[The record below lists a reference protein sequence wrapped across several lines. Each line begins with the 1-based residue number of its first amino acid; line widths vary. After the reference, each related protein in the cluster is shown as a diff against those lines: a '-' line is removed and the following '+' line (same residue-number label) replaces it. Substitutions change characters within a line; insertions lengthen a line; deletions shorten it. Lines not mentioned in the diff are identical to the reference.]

1 MSKKVLMVL
10 SALAVFFLFIH
21 LKELKE
27 RQLDV
32 PIFKAYE
39 FPQLTTEENE
49 KDKLPTA
56 DLSDYCLRLIN
67 STHSFTDEDLTVN
80 LKTLSDGHEVAEVVA
95 APYEAMEKAAEK
107 AGITLT
113 IISAYRSVSYQEQV
127 YQDNLSDN
135 LTQGNTQKEA
145 QKLTEDY
152 VAKPGTSEH
161 HTGLALDVLD
171 STWLESGKG
180 LVGEFGETKAGKWLD
195 EHCVEFGFII
205 RYPKDKEDITKIQ
218 YEPWHLRY
226 IGKEHAQYM
235 KNHGLVLEEYIELLE
250 NEQHE
255 KKDSKTTKSSS
266 KETTEKS

>member
-1 MSKKVLMVL
+1 MSKKILIVL
-10 SALAVFFLFIH
+10 SALASFFLFIH

-32 PIFKAYE
+32 PIFEKYSYSKGTA
-39 FPQLTTEENE
+39 EEIE
-49 KDKLPTA
+49 KETLPES

-67 STHSFTDEDLTVN
+67 SDHSFTDEDLTMP
-80 LKTLSDGHEVAEVVA
+80 LKPLAEGYEVAEVVV
-95 APYEAMEKAAEK
+95 APYESMEKAANK
-107 AGITLT
+107 AGITLK

-127 YQDNLSDN
+127 YQDNLSEN
-135 LTQGNTQKEA
+135 LNQGSTKKEA

-171 STWLESGKG
+171 VTWLDSGNG
-180 LVGEFGETKAGKWLD
+180 LVGEFGETEAGKWLD
-195 EHCVEFGFII
+195 EHCAEFGFII

-235 KNHGLVLEEYIELLE
+235 KTHGLVLEEYIELLE

-255 KKDSKTTKSSS
+255 KKESETSKSTS
-266 KETTEKS
+266 KETTKKS